1 MKKGRFSKTEMSYI
15 KLHHET
21 IPVGQIAEDLDRDPE
36 SIENF
41 IKEKLGDSKIKK
53 REIEALYD
61 LQSRMYWREIQK
73 QFDENEQE
81 LFLYHWSRIIS
92 QFRDDVLPTEEL
104 QVIDAIKIELLMN
117 RALREQ
123 QSNMKNISL
132 FEELVQEEKNKD
144 PEYQDRDYIFN
155 VERQI
160 ATSRAAQEALGR
172 DYKDLQSK
180 KSVMLK
186 DLKATREQRIKR
198 LEDSKQTF
206 IGWVSQILT
215 SPRLRQEFGL
225 EMEKMRMAMENQKQE
240 LSEWHKYEDGII
252 DQPFLTPDTVKE

>member
-1 MKKGRFSKTEMSYI
+1 MKKGRFSKTEISYI
-15 KLHHET
+15 KLHHEK
-21 IPVGQIAEDLDRDPE
+21 ISVADIASHLDRDPE
-36 SIENF
+36 SIENY
-41 IKEKLGDSKIKK
+41 IREKLGDSKIKK
-53 REIEALYD
+53 RELEALYD
-61 LQSRMYWREIQK
+61 LKSRLYWKEILF

-104 QVIDAIKIELLMN
+104 QVIDAIKLELLMN

-123 QSNMKNISL
+123 QTNMKNIGI
-132 FEELVQEEKNKD
+132 FEQLIQEEKNRD

-155 VERQI
+155 LERQV
-160 ATSRAAQEALGR
+160 ATSRAAQESLGR
-172 DYKDLQSK
+172 DYKDLLGK
-180 KSVMLK
+180 KSIMLK

-206 IGWVSQILT
+206 IGWVGQVLT
-215 SPRLRQEFGL
+215 NPDLRQEFGT
-225 EMEKMRMAMENQKQE
+225 EMEKMRLAMEKQKQD
-240 LSEWHKYEDGII
+240 LSEWHKYEDGIV

>member
-1 MKKGRFSKTEMSYI
+1 MKKGRFSKTEISYI

-21 IPVGQIAEDLDRDPE
+21 IPVGQIAENLDRDPE
-36 SIENF
+36 SVENF
-41 IKEKLGDSKIKK
+41 IKEKLGDSKLKK

-61 LQSRMYWREIQK
+61 LKSRLYWKEIEK
-73 QFDENEQE
+73 QFDENELE

-123 QSNMKNISL
+123 QSNMKNIKI
-132 FEELVQEEKNKD
+132 FEELIQDEKNKD

-155 VERQI
+155 LERQV

-172 DYKDLQSK
+172 DYKDLQGK
-180 KSVMLK
+180 KSTMLK

-215 SPRLRQEFGL
+215 RPDLRREFGI
-225 EMEKMRMAMENQKQE
+225 EMEKMRMAMEKQKQE
-240 LSEWHKYEDGII
+240 LSGWHKYEDGII

>member
-1 MKKGRFSKTEMSYI
+1 
-15 KLHHET
+15 
-21 IPVGQIAEDLDRDPE
+21 
-36 SIENF
+36 
-41 IKEKLGDSKIKK
+41 
-53 REIEALYD
+53 
-61 LQSRMYWREIQK
+61 
-73 QFDENEQE
+73 
-81 LFLYHWSRIIS
+81 
-92 QFRDDVLPTEEL
+92 
-104 QVIDAIKIELLMN
+104 MN

-123 QSNMKNISL
+123 QSNMKNISI
-132 FEELVQEEKNKD
+132 FEELLQDEKNKD
-144 PEYQDRDYIFN
+144 SEYQDRDYIFN

-172 DYKDLQSK
+172 EYKDLQGK

-215 SPRLRQEFGL
+215 SPDLRREFGI
-225 EMEKMRMAMENQKQE
+225 EMEKMRLAMENQKQE